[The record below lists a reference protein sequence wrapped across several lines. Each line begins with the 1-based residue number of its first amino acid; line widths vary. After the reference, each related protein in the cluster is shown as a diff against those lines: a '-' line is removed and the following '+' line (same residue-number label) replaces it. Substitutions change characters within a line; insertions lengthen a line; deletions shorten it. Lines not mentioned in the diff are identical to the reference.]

1 MFCITQLQSVEAPTN
16 LLVLPLTFSGSDSL
30 SENANIFKRGIH
42 LFIGEG
48 ERGGGEEEREKIKK
62 ALVKRQMYTK
72 NCLSFILQARRT

>member
-1 MFCITQLQSVEAPTN
+1 M
-16 LLVLPLTFSGSDSL
+16 
-30 SENANIFKRGIH
+30 
-42 LFIGEG
+42 FIGEG